1 MINYKKTERGTAMR
15 AKYSF
20 VCDAANISKANT
32 LNALGIFN
40 HISAQKFPWKH
51 SRFTYVANILFHQN
65 EEGDHTFKLTFVDE
79 DGKEIIP
86 PLNGEIKVAPP
97 TFSTNIM
104 LEINNIQF
112 SKAGTYQIDLTID
125 NQHMCAESIHVHS
138 VTRK

>member
-1 MINYKKTERGTAMR
+1 MINYTQTERGAAMR

-20 VCDAANISKANT
+20 VCDAANISKSNT

-40 HISAQKFPWKH
+40 HMNALKFPWKH
-51 SRFTYVANILFHQN
+51 SRFTYVANILFHPS
-65 EEGDHTFKLTFVDE
+65 EEGNHKFKLTFVDE

-86 PLNGEIKVAPP
+86 PLNGEIEVAPP

-112 SKAGTYQIDLTID
+112 PKAGPYQIDLTID
-125 NQHMCAESIHVHS
+125 HQHVCAESIHVHS
-138 VTRK
+138 ATRK